1 MGHWLTVREAGQ
13 KRREETGEQM
23 ILTCLGAQRSGN
35 GYFCQSSP
43 VLATNTKAGIQTSC
57 ITLTVGGLPLGE
69 NKTHTPRLSLHGDS
83 AGFEGV
89 GI

>member
-13 KRREETGEQM
+13 KRREETGEQL
-23 ILTCLGAQRSGN
+23 ILTCLGAQRSGK
-35 GYFCQSSP
+35 SSP